1 MQPSPQTRK
10 QNEKTDPSVLS
21 SPGGGVP
28 SIKKRKRGKW
38 FDTAPTGR
46 NRKRQKT
53 CRTTKE
59 QDASNAV
66 LRDRVDIGLF
76 ASPNAAHSLDVEIS
90 SVGSVDS
97 TTIENPP
104 LLIEPMV
111 IENLNQANF
120 PHKKILEVTSAL
132 EVTHQEC
139 MSISSGSVLTPLN
152 VEMDK
157 VESTLGGA
165 SSNSPP
171 SDNKLLRSEETVH
184 ETVLNERVEPSLEQQ
199 SIHQCTCKKGNSS
212 QLSSSSKP
220 QVSKMDDDQ
229 VTPKDTKLSNTSLSK
244 NDHKQ
249 WQRKDDQTI
258 DDIHMEEGNTNES
271 LPADSAMEV
280 EAQENV
286 KEYTHLRQH
295 QPIWLGG
302 RPLAVWRPI
311 KSDRPWKNDNRRL
324 LTLMEIY
331 AECKNQVEIIQGEGH
346 DVSVQVKPLY
356 LGARYIGEKDNKH
369 HLKTMVDKPKQIVT
383 RTETVTQCSNVQ
395 KEALPNQPKLKSSQ
409 CILM

>member
-1 MQPSPQTRK
+1 MQPSPQSRK
-10 QNEKTDPSVLS
+10 QNEKTDTSVLS

-38 FDTAPTGR
+38 FDTVPTGR

-53 CRTTKE
+53 CRPLNE
-59 QDASNAV
+59 QDVSSAV
-66 LRDRVDIGLF
+66 LRGRVDNRLL
-76 ASPNAAHSLDVEIS
+76 ASPNPAGSLDVEIS
-90 SVGSVDS
+90 TVDSVDS

-111 IENLNQANF
+111 IDNNEAIF
-120 PHKKILEVTSAL
+120 PEKKIMEITSAL
-132 EVTHQEC
+132 EVTPQEC
-139 MSISSGSVLTPLN
+139 MSTSSGSVLTPLN
-152 VEMDK
+152 VEMAK
-157 VESTLGGA
+157 VESKLGGA

-171 SDNKLLRSEETVH
+171 SDYKLMRSEETVQ
-184 ETVLNERVEPSLEQQ
+184 ETVPAMELEEPSLEQQ
-199 SIHQCTCKKGNSS
+199 SMHQCTCKRGNSS
-212 QLSSSSKP
+212 SISSSSTP
-220 QVSKMDDDQ
+220 QVLKMDGE
-229 VTPKDTKLSNTSLSK
+229 VTPKDTKLSNKSLLKSDQK
-244 NDHKQ
+244 I

-258 DDIHMEEGNTNES
+258 DEIQMEEGGTNEPS
-271 LPADSAMEV
+271 LPDSAMEV

-286 KEYTHLRQH
+286 KEYTNLGQH

-302 RPLAVWRPI
+302 RPYVVWRPI

-331 AECKNQVEIIQGEGH
+331 AECKNQVEMIEGEGH

-356 LGARYIGEKDNKH
+356 LGTRYISTKDKKH

-383 RTETVTQCSNVQ
+383 RKETVTQYSNVK
-395 KEALPNQPKLKSSQ
+395 KEALPFQPKLKSSK

>member
-21 SPGGGVP
+21 SPGGGAP
-28 SIKKRKRGKW
+28 SIRKRKRGKW

-53 CRTTKE
+53 CRRLKE
-59 QDASNAV
+59 QDASSAV
-66 LRDRVDIGLF
+66 LRDRVDIGLI
-76 ASPNAAHSLDVEIS
+76 ASPNPARSLDVEIS
-90 SVGSVDS
+90 SVDSVDS
-97 TTIENPP
+97 STIENPP

-111 IENLNQANF
+111 IENLNEANF
-120 PHKKILEVTSAL
+120 PEKKILVVKSAL
-132 EVTHQEC
+132 EVTPQEC
-139 MSISSGSVLTPLN
+139 MSTSSVSVLTPLN
-152 VEMDK
+152 AEMDK
-157 VESTLGGA
+157 VESKLGGA

-171 SDNKLLRSEETVH
+171 SDYKLLRSEETVQ
-184 ETVLNERVEPSLEQQ
+184 ETVPIQRVEPSLEQQ
-199 SIHQCTCKKGNSS
+199 SMHQCTCKRGNSS
-212 QLSSSSKP
+212 SISSSSTL
-220 QVSKMDDDQ
+220 QVSKMDDDE
-229 VTPKDTKLSNTSLSK
+229 VTPKDTKLSNKSLSK
-244 NDHKQ
+244 NDQKQ

-258 DDIHMEEGNTNES
+258 DDIHMEEGDTNES
-271 LPADSAMEV
+271 SPADSAMEV

-286 KEYTHLRQH
+286 KEYTNLGQH

-302 RPLAVWRPI
+302 RPLVVWRPI

-356 LGARYIGEKDNKH
+356 LGARYIGVKDKKH
-369 HLKTMVDKPKQIVT
+369 HQKTMVDKPKQIVN
-383 RTETVTQCSNVQ
+383 RTETVTQSSNVK
-395 KEALPNQPKLKSSQ
+395 KEALPFQPKLKSSQ